1 MTLRQS
7 LDLCIHTTTI
17 TLALL
22 PSPWLDMVQLH
33 MLCYE
38 LLKQACVFFVTRF
51 IQKYFIS
58 TAPSS
63 APESFQASAADPTSI
78 SLSWSAPP
86 LDNHNGI
93 IRHYEV
99 TLVALETGELHICT
113 SVALTLTITSL
124 RPYTTYNCTVAA
136 ETVAIGPSTTGVLV
150 RTLQTGTQQL

>member
-1 MTLRQS
+1 MSQFIVDDTEAVIGPLHPHYNYNFSIVAFTLVG
-7 LDLCIHTTTI
+7 HGPTTYVVLRT
-17 TLALL
+17 TEA
-22 PSPWLDMVQLH
+22 
-33 MLCYE
+33 E
-38 LLKQACVFFVTRF
+38 L
-51 IQKYFIS
+51 
-58 TAPSS
+58 
-63 APESFQASAADPTSI
+63 
-78 SLSWSAPP
+78 LSWSAPP

-99 TLVALETGELHICT
+99 TLVALETGEIHIRT